1 MSEAAWRAEVAR
13 HAPRRIAD
21 ARRRARDANVAS
33 GRRLLV
39 LDDDPTGSQSVHGV
53 EAVILPGFG
62 DLDAGGP
69 MIGDLAR
76 ACSRSPVRRASC

>member
-1 MSEAAWRAEVAR
+1 M
-13 HAPRRIAD
+13 
-21 ARRRARDANVAS
+21 RRAGSRTPAARPCDANVRR

-76 ACSRSPVRRASC
+76 GSRSPVRRASC